1 MSTDDSVDGRRDD
14 IPSERDRAR
23 RRVAA
28 TPGDGRGAPDV
39 GCRLAPIAV
48 TAVAPPAYAN
58 GPTIT
63 GAGSSYASVAIDQW
77 VAEISSIDGDSVN
90 YSVSSSVIGLNE
102 FAQQQVNF
110 GASEIGYSTGQAN
123 YAPPQATRTSICP
136 TWPAPRA

>member
-1 MSTDDSVDGRRDD
+1 MLSTAVSG
-14 IPSERDRAR
+14 
-23 RRVAA
+23 
-28 TPGDGRGAPDV
+28 
-39 GCRLAPIAV
+39 PIAV
-48 TAVAPPAYAN
+48 SAVAAPAYAN

-102 FAQQQVNF
+102 FAQQQVSF

-123 YAPPQATRTSICP
+123 RRRPPATRTSTCR
-136 TWPAPRA
+136 TWPVPRA